1 MKGKKVGLLGCLLAT
16 CSLFYATELRASA
29 NDDITGITLEPEMR
43 TVVDR
48 GIMQG
53 YGEGSYKPFTEV
65 TRGQFAALLA
75 RALELPEGDP
85 KFSDVPQSS
94 ELADEIY
101 SASSA
106 GIVKGYDN
114 SNFGINDKITRDQ
127 MAQMIDN
134 ALQYLDV
141 KRTEAPLNFSDE
153 SKIGQTFKRA
163 VARTVFD
170 DIVRGYKTKS
180 GTYEFKPKNTATRAE
195 AAAFISRMIHTYENF
210 IAQGLDN
217 PPVPPVEEPPVT
229 EPIPEPEPPV
239 TAPEPEP
246 QPEPPVTEPKPEPQP
261 EPEPTPEPVPVDLH
275 EGHLSIMGASSVS
288 AEKMAAFVK
297 AKNPNA
303 QDIDEIAAAFFEVG
317 KIYGVRGDIAFA
329 QSILE
334 TGWFRFEGSAVTPDQ
349 YNYGGLGVTSKG
361 VKGEVFSSVKEGVTA
376 QIQHLMAY
384 ATTNDLPQGEV
395 LVDNR
400 FKWVKRGKAP
410 HWEDLSMTWAMNPNY
425 GTHILSLYEQMK
437 KY

>member
-29 NDDITGITLEPEMR
+29 NDDITGITLESEMR

-53 YGEGSYKPFTEV
+53 YSEGSYKPFTEV

-75 RALELPEGDP
+75 RTLDLPEGNP

-94 ELADEIY
+94 KLADEIY
-101 SASSA
+101 RVSAA
-106 GIVKGYDN
+106 EIVRGYDEKR
-114 SNFGINDKITRDQ
+114 FGMNDPITREQ

-134 ALQYLDV
+134 SLKYWGVD
-141 KRTEAPLNFSDE
+141 RTGAPLNFTDE
-153 SKIGQTFKRA
+153 SSISKTFERA
-163 VARTVFD
+163 VSHVVFD
-170 DIVRGYKTKS
+170 GIVKGNTKN
-180 GTYEFKPKNTATRAE
+180 EFLPKKTATRAE
-195 AAAFISRMIHTYENF
+195 AAAFISRMLHTYEAF

-229 EPIPEPEPPV
+229 EP
-239 TAPEPEP
+239 APEPIP
-246 QPEPPVTEPKPEPQP
+246 APEPKPEPA
-261 EPEPTPEPVPVDLH
+261 PEPTPAPEPKPEPVPEPTPVDLH
-275 EGHLSIMGASSVS
+275 KGHLSIMGTSLVS

-297 AKNPNA
+297 AKNPDA
-303 QDIDEIAAAFFEVG
+303 QDIDEIAAAFFDVG

-349 YNYGGLGVTSKG
+349 HNYGGLGVTSKG
-361 VKGEVFSSVKEGVTA
+361 VKGEVFSTVKEGVTA

-384 ATTNDLPQGEV
+384 ATTNDLPPGEV

-437 KY
+437 R

>member
-1 MKGKKVGLLGCLLAT
+1 MKRKKVGLLGCLLAT
-16 CSLFYATELRASA
+16 SSLFYFTEISASA
-29 NDDITGITLEPEMR
+29 SDDITGITLETEMR
-43 TVVDR
+43 SVVDR

-53 YGEGSYKPFTEV
+53 YGEGNYKPFTEV

-75 RALELPEGDP
+75 RALKLPEGTP
-85 KFSDVPQSS
+85 KFSDVPQTS

-134 ALQYLDV
+134 ALEYLDV
-141 KRTEAPLNFSDE
+141 KRTEAPLDFSDE

-163 VARTVFD
+163 VARTVYD
-170 DIVRGYKTKS
+170 EIVRGYKTES
-180 GTYEFKPKNTATRAE
+180 GTYEFKPKKTATRAE
-195 AAAFISRMIHTYENF
+195 AAAFISRMIHTHEDF

-217 PPVPPVEEPPVT
+217 QPVPPAEEPPVV
-229 EPIPEPEPPV
+229 EP
-239 TAPEPEP
+239 APEPEP
-246 QPEPPVTEPKPEPQP
+246 ELPPVDP
-261 EPEPTPEPVPVDLH
+261 H
-275 EGHLSIMGASSVS
+275 EGHLGIMGTSEVS
-288 AEKMAAFVK
+288 AAKMAAFVK

-303 QDIDEIAAAFFEVG
+303 QDIDEIAAAFIDVG
-317 KIYGVRGDIAFA
+317 KIYGVRGDVAFA

-334 TGWFRFEGSAVTPDQ
+334 TGWFKFEGSAVTPDQ
-349 YNYGGLGVTSKG
+349 HNYGGLGVTSNG
-361 VKGEVFSSVKEGVTA
+361 VKGNEFTTVREGVTA

-384 ATTNDLPQGEV
+384 ASTNDIPQGEK
-395 LVDNR
+395 LVDQR

-425 GTHILSLYEQMK
+425 GTHILSIYEQMK
-437 KY
+437 K